1 MTTQAIALGR
11 LFDIGIGVSPVN
23 LNTGANT
30 GKRISMKNA
39 KTCTFVVVAGV
50 GTAASDLAV
59 DLQEHT
65 AASGGTSQDLDI
77 VTKYYIKDELALDND
92 ESWVETTQS
101 PAASEIA
108 DAGGLG
114 VSAEHEQIVVIEVN
128 ADQLSDGFTHLSLN
142 APQPGAT
149 KLGCI
154 LYVLSGLK
162 VQRTPANLGNL
173 LNPGA
178 ANA

>member
-1 MTTQAIALGR
+1 MPTTAVALGR
-11 LFDIGIGVSPVN
+11 LFDIGCGISPVN

-39 KTCTFVVVAGV
+39 KTCTFVIFAGV
-50 GTAASDLAV
+50 GTAASDLAL

-65 AASGGTSQDLDI
+65 ASVSGTSQDLDI
-77 VTKYYIKDELALDND
+77 ITKYYIKDETALDND
-92 ESWVETTQS
+92 ESWVETTQT
-101 PAASEIA
+101 AASEIS
-108 DAGGLG
+108 DAGGTG

-128 ADQLSDGFTHLSLN
+128 ADQMSDGFTHLSMN

-149 KLGCI
+149 KLGCC

-162 VQRTPANLGNL
+162 TQRKPANLGNL